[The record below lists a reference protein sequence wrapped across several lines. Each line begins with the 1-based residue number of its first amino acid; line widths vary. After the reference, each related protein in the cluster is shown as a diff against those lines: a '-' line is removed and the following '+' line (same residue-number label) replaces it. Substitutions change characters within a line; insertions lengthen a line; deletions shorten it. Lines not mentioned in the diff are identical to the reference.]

1 MRHLA
6 HVIALSTILAA
17 AAAAQQPRPPQPDL
31 PIDAAVRGRVVSKAV
46 DVLERSY
53 VSAETA
59 RTMTETLRARE
70 KAGAYDA
77 VTSADAFARALT
89 DDLRAV
95 SHDKHLR
102 VSYSHAPVPPD
113 REGFDPPPASP
124 EAAAFRRSVNFGFEK
139 LERLPGNI
147 GYLELRGFDD
157 ATLVGPTLAA
167 AFTFLAETDALVI
180 DLRRNPGG
188 SGDTVALLASY
199 LFDAPTHLNSLVW
212 RESGRTEESW
222 TQADVPGRRY
232 GQAKPVYVLTSDRT
246 FSAAEECAYDLQTR
260 KRATVVGATTGGGA
274 HAGGT
279 RRLDDHFEMWVPAGR
294 AVNPVTKTNWEGVGV
309 APDHAVPEADA
320 LRAAQ
325 VLALQALVPS
335 VTGPRADLMRR
346 RIEELQRPTP

>member
-6 HVIALSTILAA
+6 RLLAVSMLLAA
-17 AAAAQQPRPPQPDL
+17 TAQAQQPRAPQPDRT
-31 PIDAAVRGRVVSKAV
+31 IDAAVRARVVSKAV
-46 DVLERSY
+46 DVLERWY
-53 VSAETA
+53 VSAEAA
-59 RTMTETLRARE
+59 RRMADALRTRA
-70 KAGAYDA
+70 KAGGYDTT
-77 VTSADAFARALT
+77 TSAEAFARALT
-89 DDLRAV
+89 DELRAV
-95 SHDKHLR
+95 SRDKHLR
-102 VSYSHAPVPPD
+102 VTYSHAPVPPD
-113 REGFDPPPASP
+113 RDGFEPPTPSA
-124 EAAAFRRSVNFGFEK
+124 ADAAFRRSVNFGFEK

-157 ATLVGPTLAA
+157 AALAGPTLAA
-167 AFTFLAETDALVI
+167 AFAFLAETDALVI

-188 SGDTVALLASY
+188 SGETVALLASY
-199 LFDAPTHLNSLVW
+199 LFDAPTHLNTIAW
-212 RESGRTEESW
+212 RESGKSEESW
-222 TQADVPGRRY
+222 TKAAVPGRRY

-260 KRATVVGATTGGGA
+260 KRAAVVGATTGGGA

-309 APDHAVPEADA
+309 APDHEVPEGDA

-325 VLALQALVPS
+325 VLALQALLPS

-346 RIEELQRPTP
+346 RLEELQRPTS

>member
-6 HVIALSTILAA
+6 RLFAVSIVLAGTA
-17 AAAAQQPRPPQPDL
+17 HAQQPRAPQPDL
-31 PIDAAVRGRVVSKAV
+31 PIDAATRARVISKAV

-59 RTMTETLRARE
+59 RRMADALRARE
-70 KAGAYDA
+70 QSYGA
-77 VTSADAFARALT
+77 VTSAEAFARALT

-95 SHDKHLR
+95 SRDKHLR
-102 VSYSHAPVPPD
+102 VTYSHAPVPPD
-113 REGFDPPPASP
+113 REGFGPPPRS
-124 EAAAFRRSVNFGFEK
+124 AADVAFRRSINFGFEK

-157 ATLVGPTLAA
+157 AALAGPTAAA

-188 SGDTVALLASY
+188 SGEMVALVASY
-199 LFDAPTHLNSLVW
+199 LFDGPTHLNTIAW
-212 RESGRTEESW
+212 RETGRNEESW
-222 TQADVPGRRY
+222 TKADVPGRRY
-232 GQAKPVYVLTSDRT
+232 GQTKPVYVLTSDRT
-246 FSAAEECAYDLQTR
+246 FSAAEEFAYDLQTQ

-325 VLALQALVPS
+325 VLALQALLPS

-346 RIEELQRPTP
+346 RLEELQRATP

>member
-6 HVIALSTILAA
+6 RVLALTLLAA
-17 AAAAQQPRPPQPDL
+17 SVDAQQPRAPQPDL
-31 PIDAAVRGRVVSKAV
+31 PIDAAVRARVISKAV
-46 DVLERSY
+46 DVLQRSY

-59 RTMTETLRARE
+59 RTMTEALRARE
-70 KAGAYDA
+70 RSGAYDA
-77 VTSADAFARALT
+77 VTSAEAFARALT
-89 DDLRAV
+89 DDLRAT

-102 VSYSHAPVPPD
+102 VTYSHAPVPPD
-113 REGFDPPPASP
+113 REGFDPPTPNA
-124 EAAAFRRSVNFGFEK
+124 ADAAFRRSVNFGFEK

-157 ATLVGPTLAA
+157 ATLASPTLAA

-188 SGDTVALLASY
+188 SGETVALLASY
-199 LFDAPTHLNSLVW
+199 LFDAPTHLNTIAW
-212 RESGRTEESW
+212 RESGKSEESW
-222 TQADVPGRRY
+222 TKADVPGRRY

-260 KRATVVGATTGGGA
+260 KRATIVGATTGGGA

-309 APDHAVPEADA
+309 APDHAVPETDA
-320 LRAAQ
+320 LREAQ
-325 VLALQALVPS
+325 VLALQALLPS
-335 VTGPRADLMRR
+335 VTSPRADLMRR
-346 RIEELQRPTP
+346 RLEELQRPTP

>member
-6 HVIALSTILAA
+6 HLIAVSAILAA
-17 AAAAQQPRPPQPDL
+17 AAAAQQPRAPQPDL
-31 PIDAAVRGRVVSKAV
+31 PIDAAVRARVVSKAV

-59 RTMTETLRARE
+59 RVMTDALRARE
-70 KAGAYDA
+70 KAGAYDT

-89 DDLRAV
+89 DDLRSV

-102 VSYSHAPVPPD
+102 VRYSHAPVGPD
-113 REGFDPPPASP
+113 REGFAPPPPSAA
-124 EAAAFRRSVNFGFEK
+124 EAAFRRSVNFGFEK

-147 GYLELRGFDD
+147 GYLEVRGFDD
-157 ATLVGPTLAA
+157 AALAGPTLAA

-188 SGDTVALLASY
+188 SGETVALLASY
-199 LFDAPTHLNSLVW
+199 LFDAATHLNDIVW
-212 RESGRTEESW
+212 RETGRTEASW
-222 TQADVPGRRY
+222 TRTDVPGRRY
-232 GQAKPVYVLTSDRT
+232 GQAKPAYVLTSDRT

-309 APDHAVPEADA
+309 TPDHAVPESDA
-320 LRAAQ
+320 LRAAE
-325 VLALQALVPS
+325 VLALQALLPS
-335 VTGPRADLMRR
+335 VTGPRGELMRR
-346 RIEELQRPTP
+346 RLDELQRAAP